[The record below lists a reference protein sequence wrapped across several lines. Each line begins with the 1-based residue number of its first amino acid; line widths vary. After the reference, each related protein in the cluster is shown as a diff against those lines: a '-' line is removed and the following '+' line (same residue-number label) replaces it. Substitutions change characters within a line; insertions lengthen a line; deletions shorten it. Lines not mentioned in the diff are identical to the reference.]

1 MKRRRKVTGR
11 HHGMQAVTLCIST
24 TMVLILLG
32 LVVLSV
38 QAARNRSTYVKEN
51 MMVNL
56 VLGDTVTADEGRAL
70 VAELQASAYA
80 RQVKYISQ
88 EEALRTMTAELG
100 DDPVKFAGVN
110 PFQAEIE
117 ILLQAGYAN
126 SDSLARL
133 TTTMTKDT
141 RVIDVIYAKDQ
152 IDAVDRNIQRI
163 NLFLIVLVILHIF
176 ICFTLVNNSVQL
188 GIYSR
193 RFTIHTMKLVG
204 AKWSFIRHPFLW
216 RSIGIGFV
224 ASLLACAVLGAGVYS
239 FYRYQADLARFIGWW
254 ELGVTAVCIFVFG
267 FVIML
272 LCTLFSVN
280 RFLRMTAG
288 ELYKS

>member
-1 MKRRRKVTGR
+1 MEQKIR
-11 HHGMQAVTLCIST
+11 HYLKKHGFEAFTPKAVLFD
-24 TMVLILLG
+24 MDGVLYN
-32 LVVLSV
+32 SMPNH
-38 QAARNRSTYVKEN
+38 A
-51 MMVNL
+51 
-56 VLGDTVTADEGRAL
+56 
-70 VAELQASAYA
+70 VAWHNAMAKFGIEMTHEDAYA
-80 RQVKYISQ
+80 TEGQRGVDTIRQMVKLQQGRNISQ

-239 FYRYQADLARFIGWW
+239 FYRYQAD
-254 ELGVTAVCIFVFG
+254 
-267 FVIML
+267 
-272 LCTLFSVN
+272 
-280 RFLRMTAG
+280 
-288 ELYKS
+288 